1 MFNLAISQNKKYEL
15 RTNLASKRQ
24 KRILTIL
31 LHQRSFEVCLI
42 IFTVASFLTENSLNR
57 QEIGV
62 FIYTIAWLQFS
73 CYNMRNSFVCIK
85 IWQWFTRNA
94 LIKVISILR
103 DLHALRVQRL
113 VINAFIVY
121 LIWTHSK
128 FADSLSLA
136 LGKKGEHAWDFMGF
150 FKSDLNCIKYKA
162 TLLGFD
168 NAVGK
173 GRTFS
178 SSVNNKCFD

>member
-1 MFNLAISQNKKYEL
+1 MAPFLSIRFIACDLFNLAISPNKKYEL

-42 IFTVASFLTENSLNR
+42 IFTVASFLTENSLNQ

-62 FIYTIAWLQFS
+62 FIYTIAWLKFS
-73 CYNMRNSFVCIK
+73 CYNMRNIFVCIK

-121 LIWTHSK
+121 LDTFEICR
-128 FADSLSLA
+128 LA
-136 LGKKGEHAWDFMGF
+136 QLGSWEKRWIRMGLHGVF
-150 FKSDLNCIKYKA
+150 
-162 TLLGFD
+162 
-168 NAVGK
+168 
-173 GRTFS
+173 
-178 SSVNNKCFD
+178 